1 MVMEG
6 SKEEEEGMD
15 VAAYD
20 WLEVVV
26 KGNGRGEMEIP
37 CTYVRYL
44 VPMYTHFVSSAA

>member
-1 MVMEG
+1 MEG

-26 KGNGRGEMEIP
+26 KGNGRGLFFFFFCLFITRVRP
-37 CTYVRYL
+37 C
-44 VPMYTHFVSSAA
+44 